1 VVAAVH
7 PTYRVWM
14 ALTQHANGWQQEVL
28 TFIRPDD
35 PLGAFVYFVL
45 FVVVALMLS
54 RGLRAA
60 VHAALSK
67 EPHIDRTA
75 INFMQQIGSVLIWLM
90 MIILYAHL
98 IPQLRAVGTA
108 LLAGAGVASVVIGLA
123 AQSTLGNLVA
133 GISMTIYRP
142 FRLGDILQVGA
153 PTGTEIGTVE
163 SISLGYTTLRVQDGR
178 FVVLPN
184 SVAASQVAL
193 NLSPGTGR
201 WPASIAIR
209 ISRDADIEAT
219 SKLAIE
225 VAAQVLGPT
234 AVSICL
240 LTKVDATEAQLD
252 LRFQASDAASRD
264 AQRAKVML
272 CLDQR
277 LAAAGQGAPAGHRA
291 TFA

>member
-1 VVAAVH
+1 MHEAK
-7 PTYRVWM
+7 
-14 ALTQHANGWQQEVL
+14 GWQQDL
-28 TFIRPDD
+28 LSFIRPDE
-35 PLGAFVYFVL
+35 PIGALIYFVL
-45 FVVVALMLS
+45 FVVAASMLS

-67 EPHIDRTA
+67 EAHVDRTA
-75 INFMQQIGSVLIWLM
+75 INFMQQIGTVLIWLM
-90 MIILYAHL
+90 TIILYAHL

-153 PTGTEIGTVE
+153 PTGTEIGTVD

-178 FVVLPN
+178 SVVLPN

-201 WPASIAIR
+201 WPVAIAIR
-209 ISRDADIEAT
+209 VSRDADIDAS
-219 SKLAIE
+219 SKLALD
-225 VAAQVLGPT
+225 AAAEIVGQG
-234 AVSICL
+234 AVRSCL
-240 LTKVDATEAQLD
+240 LTKVDATEAQLE
-252 LRFQASDAASRD
+252 LRFQAPDAASRD
-264 AQRAKVML
+264 AQRAKVMMR
-272 CLDQR
+272 LDQR
-277 LAAAGQGAPAGHRA
+277 FAAAAPGTAPTQRP

>member
-1 VVAAVH
+1 MH
-7 PTYRVWM
+7 ETK
-14 ALTQHANGWQQEVL
+14 GWQQEFL
-28 TFIRPDD
+28 SFIRPDD
-35 PLGAFVYFVL
+35 LIGACSYLVL
-45 FVVVALMLS
+45 FIVVALLLS

-60 VHAALSK
+60 VHTALSK
-67 EPHIDRTA
+67 DAHIDRTA

-90 MIILYAHL
+90 AIILYAHL

-153 PTGTEIGTVE
+153 PTGTEIGTVDK
-163 SISLGYTTLRVQDGR
+163 ISLGYTTLRVQDGR
-178 FVVLPN
+178 LVVLPN

-201 WPASIAIR
+201 WPVSIAIR
-209 ISRDADIEAT
+209 ISRDADIEAA
-219 SKLAIE
+219 SKLAIK
-225 VAAQVLGPT
+225 AAAEVLGEG
-234 AVSICL
+234 AVSSCL

-252 LRFQASDAASRD
+252 LRFQASDATSRD
-264 AQRAKVML
+264 SQRAAVML
-272 CLDQR
+272 R
-277 LAAAGQGAPAGHRA
+277 LERQFAAAGQGTTVTQRP
-291 TFA
+291 TFG

>member
-1 VVAAVH
+1 MH
-7 PTYRVWM
+7 ETK
-14 ALTQHANGWQQEVL
+14 GWQQEFL
-28 TFIRPDD
+28 SYIRPDD
-35 PLGAFVYFVL
+35 LIGAMIYLVL
-45 FVVVALMLS
+45 FAAVALLLS

-60 VHAALSK
+60 VHTALSK
-67 EPHIDRTA
+67 DAHIDRTA

-90 MIILYAHL
+90 AIILYAHL

-153 PTGTEIGTVE
+153 PTGTEIGTVDK
-163 SISLGYTTLRVQDGR
+163 ISLGYTTLRVQDGR

-201 WPASIAIR
+201 WPVSIAIR
-209 ISRDADIEAT
+209 ISRDADIEAA
-219 SKLAIE
+219 SKLAIKAAAE
-225 VAAQVLGPT
+225 VVGAG
-234 AVSICL
+234 AVSSCL

-252 LRFQASDAASRD
+252 LRFQASDGPSRD
-264 AQRAKVML
+264 SQRAEVML
-272 CLDQR
+272 R
-277 LAAAGQGAPAGHRA
+277 LERQFAAAGQGTPAQRP
-291 TFA
+291 TFG

>member
-1 VVAAVH
+1 MH
-7 PTYRVWM
+7 DTKSW
-14 ALTQHANGWQQEVL
+14 LL
-28 TFIRPDD
+28 SLIKPDD
-35 PLGAFVYFVL
+35 PIGAFVYFLL
-45 FVVVALMLS
+45 FVTAAVMLT

-60 VHAALSK
+60 VHAALTK
-67 EPHIDRTA
+67 EAHVDRTA
-75 INFMQQIGSVLIWLM
+75 INFLQQIGTVLIWLM

-142 FRLGDILQVGA
+142 FRLGDILQVAA
-153 PTGTEIGTVE
+153 PTGTEIGTVD

-201 WPASIAIR
+201 WPVSIAIR
-209 ISRDADIEAT
+209 ISRDADIEAA
-219 SKLAIE
+219 SKLARS
-225 VAAQVLGPT
+225 AAAEVLGEA
-234 AVSICL
+234 AVGGCL
-240 LTKVDATEAQLD
+240 LTKIDATEAHLE
-252 LRFQASDAASRD
+252 LRFQATDSASRD
-264 AQRAKVML
+264 AQRAAVML

-277 LAAAGQGAPAGHRA
+277 FAGAGQRTPSAQRP

>member
-1 VVAAVH
+1 MH
-7 PTYRVWM
+7 D
-14 ALTQHANGWQQEVL
+14 LKSWQQDL
-28 TFIRPDD
+28 LSFIRPDE
-35 PLGAFVYFVL
+35 PVGALIYFVL
-45 FVVVALMLS
+45 FVVAASMLS

-60 VHAALSK
+60 VHTALSK
-67 EPHIDRTA
+67 EAHVDRTA

-90 MIILYAHL
+90 TIILYAHL
-98 IPQLRAVGTA
+98 IPQLRSVGTA

-153 PTGTEIGTVE
+153 PTGTEIGTVDR
-163 SISLGYTTLRVQDGR
+163 ISLGYTTLRVQDGR

-201 WPASIAIR
+201 WPVAILIR
-209 ISRDADIEAT
+209 VSRDADIEAS
-219 SKLAIE
+219 SKLAME
-225 VAAQVLGPT
+225 TAAQIVGQG
-234 AVSICL
+234 AVSSCF
-240 LTKVDATEAQLD
+240 LTKVDATEAQLE
-252 LRFQASDAASRD
+252 LRFQAPDAASRD
-264 AQRAKVML
+264 ALRAKVML
-272 CLDQR
+272 RLDQSFS
-277 LAAAGQGAPAGHRA
+277 AAAQRTTPTQRP

>member
-1 VVAAVH
+1 MHDAK
-7 PTYRVWM
+7 
-14 ALTQHANGWQQEVL
+14 GWQQDL
-28 TFIRPDD
+28 LSFIRPDE
-35 PLGAFVYFVL
+35 PVGALIYFVL
-45 FVVVALMLS
+45 FVVVASMLT

-67 EPHIDRTA
+67 EAHVDRTA
-75 INFMQQIGSVLIWLM
+75 INFMQQIGTVLIWLM
-90 MIILYAHL
+90 TIILYAHL

-142 FRLGDILQVGA
+142 FRLGDILQVGT
-153 PTGTEIGTVE
+153 PTGTEIGTVDR
-163 SISLGYTTLRVQDGR
+163 ISLGYTTLRVQDGR
-178 FVVLPN
+178 LVVLPN

-201 WPASIAIR
+201 WPVTIIIR
-209 ISRDADIEAT
+209 VNRDADIEAS
-219 SKLAIE
+219 SKLAMDT
-225 VAAQVLGPT
+225 AAQVVGQG
-234 AVSICL
+234 AVTSCF
-240 LTKVDATEAQLD
+240 LTKVDATEAQLE
-252 LRFQASDAASRD
+252 LRFQAPDAASRE

-272 CLDQR
+272 RLDR
-277 LAAAGQGAPAGHRA
+277 SFAAAPGTTPAQRP

>member
-1 VVAAVH
+1 MHDLTNWQPRLPAVLK
-7 PTYRVWM
+7 P
-14 ALTQHANGWQQEVL
+14 G
-28 TFIRPDD
+28 D
-35 PLGAFVYFVL
+35 PIGAFIYFVL
-45 FVVVALMLS
+45 FIAVALILS

-67 EPHIDRTA
+67 ERHIDRTA
-75 INFMQQIGSVLIWLM
+75 ISFMQQIGTAMIWIM

-98 IPQLRAVGTA
+98 IPQLRALGTA

-153 PTGTEIGTVE
+153 PTGTEIGTVDQ
-163 SISLGYTTLRVQDGR
+163 ISLGYTILRVQDGR

-184 SVAASQVAL
+184 SVAASQVAI

-201 WPASIAIR
+201 WPLSIAIR
-209 ISRDADIEAT
+209 LSRDAD
-219 SKLAIE
+219 LE
-225 VAAQVLGPT
+225 VATTLARKAATEVVGEAAIT
-234 AVSICL
+234 GVY
-240 LTKVDATEAQLD
+240 LTRVDTTEAQLE
-252 LRFQASDAASRD
+252 LRFQAPDAASRD
-264 AQRAKVML
+264 SQRAAVLMHL
-272 CLDQR
+272 NQSF
-277 LAAAGQGAPAGHRA
+277 AVATQGAPAAPRP

>member
-1 VVAAVH
+1 MHDAK
-7 PTYRVWM
+7 
-14 ALTQHANGWQQEVL
+14 GWQQDL
-28 TFIRPDD
+28 LSFIRPDE
-35 PLGAFVYFVL
+35 PVGALIYFVL
-45 FVVVALMLS
+45 FVVAASMLT

-67 EPHIDRTA
+67 EAHVDRTA
-75 INFMQQIGSVLIWLM
+75 INFMQQIGTVLIWLM
-90 MIILYAHL
+90 TIILYAHL

-142 FRLGDILQVGA
+142 FRLGDILQVGT
-153 PTGTEIGTVE
+153 PTGTEIGTVDR
-163 SISLGYTTLRVQDGR
+163 ISLGYTTLRVQDGR

-201 WPASIAIR
+201 WPVTIIIR
-209 ISRDADIEAT
+209 VSRDADIEAS
-219 SKLAIE
+219 SKLAMDT
-225 VAAQVLGPT
+225 AAQVVGQG
-234 AVSICL
+234 AVSSCF
-240 LTKVDATEAQLD
+240 LTKVDATEAQLE
-252 LRFQASDAASRD
+252 LRFQAPDAASRD

-272 CLDQR
+272 RLDQSF
-277 LAAAGQGAPAGHRA
+277 AAAPGTTPAQRP